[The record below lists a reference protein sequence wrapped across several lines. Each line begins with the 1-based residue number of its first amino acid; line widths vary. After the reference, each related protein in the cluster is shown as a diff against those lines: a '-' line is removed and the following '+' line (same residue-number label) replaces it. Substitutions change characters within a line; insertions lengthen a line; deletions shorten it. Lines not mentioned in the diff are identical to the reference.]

1 MTVNIL
7 MPALSPTMTEGKLAK
22 WNKSEGDEVVAGD
35 VIAEIETDKATME
48 LEAVEEGVLGKI
60 VVSEGTEGVAVN
72 ALIAVM
78 LEDGEDASA
87 ADAAASSA
95 QTPAPEP
102 AAQPTESATEPAPT
116 PAPAPQPTPQAAPA
130 SDGTRLF
137 ASPLA
142 KRMAADA
149 GIDIS
154 AVPGSGPH
162 GRIVKT
168 DVEAA
173 ISGGGAQAAPEQA
186 QPQTAAPAAPVA
198 PSLPATIPSAGSYTE
213 IPNSNIRKIIAER
226 LTASS
231 RDIPSYM
238 VTVDCEIDK
247 LLEMRKDLN
256 GRSPEG
262 DGAYKISVN
271 DFIVRAV
278 ALTMRKVP
286 GVNASWTEAAILQ
299 YDDIDVSI
307 AVATEDGLIT
317 PIVRNADQKGLAEIS
332 IEMKDLAMRARENKL
347 MPEEFQGGG
356 FTISNLGMFGVK
368 EFTSIINP
376 PQSCILSVGAGEQRP
391 VVKEG
396 ALGIAT
402 VMTCTLA
409 SDHRTVDGA
418 LAAQFLK
425 AFKAMVEDPLTML
438 L

>member
-1 MTVNIL
+1 MTVEIL
-7 MPALSPTMTEGKLAK
+7 MPALSPTMTEGTLAK
-22 WNKSEGDEVVAGD
+22 WHKGEGDEVVAGD

-48 LEAVEEGVLGKI
+48 LEAVDEGVLGKI
-60 VVSEGTEGVAVN
+60 VVAEGSEGVAVN
-72 ALIAVM
+72 SLIAVL
-78 LEDGEDASA
+78 LEEGDDATA
-87 ADAAASSA
+87 ADAAASA
-95 QTPAPEP
+95 
-102 AAQPTESATEPAPT
+102 
-116 PAPAPQPTPQAAPA
+116 APAPQPVAAPEEPVAAPAPAAPQPTAQAAPVDKG
-130 SDGTRLF
+130 SRIF

-142 KRMAADA
+142 KRLATEA
-149 GIDIS
+149 GIDI
-154 AVPGSGPH
+154 AAIPGSGPH
-162 GRIVKT
+162 GRIVKS

-173 ISGGGAQAAPEQA
+173 KAGGVQ
-186 QPQTAAPAAPVA
+186 AAPAAEAQTQAVPTA
-198 PSLPATIPSAGSYTE
+198 PSLPATVPTGGSYTE
-213 IPNSNIRKIIAER
+213 IPNSSIRKIIAER

-238 VTVDCEIDK
+238 VTIDCEIDN
-247 LLEMRKDLN
+247 LLAMRSDLN

-278 ALTMRKVP
+278 ALAMRKVP
-286 GVNASWTEAAILQ
+286 GVNSSWTEAAILQ
-299 YDDIDVSI
+299 YDAIDISM
-307 AVATEDGLIT
+307 AVATADGLIT

-332 IEMKDLAMRARENKL
+332 IETKDLALRARDNKL

-356 FTISNLGMFGVK
+356 FTISNLGMYGVK

-402 VMTCTLA
+402 VMSCTLA

-418 LAAQFLK
+418 LAAQFLQ